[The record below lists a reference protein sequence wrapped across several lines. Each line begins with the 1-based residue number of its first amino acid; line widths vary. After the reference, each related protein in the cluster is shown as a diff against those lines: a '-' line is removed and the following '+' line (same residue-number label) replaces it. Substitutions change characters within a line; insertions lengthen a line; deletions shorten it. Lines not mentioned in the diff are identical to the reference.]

1 MNSKDNAT
9 EKAEFVINALAY
21 AHKHNL
27 DINSQEDVS
36 KILEAL
42 EPQPMNEEE
51 VKTFMRLLQDAD
63 TLMEMTASKKTNQKT
78 NLPN

>member
-1 MNSKDNAT
+1 MNSKYNAT
-9 EKAEFVINALAY
+9 EIAELVTDALRY

-27 DINSQEDVS
+27 DINSQEDVK

-51 VKTFMRLLQDAD
+51 VKTFMSLLQDAD
-63 TLMEMTASKKTNQKT
+63 TFMGMLASKKTNQKI